1 MDRGRAVNVLLG
13 TLSNEQ
19 EVHMGK
25 TILWV
30 SAGIFSLFAFT
41 NPAAADTRHF
51 GRFNSTAR
59 QEIRGDRREIWR
71 DRAELHR
78 DTRELYR
85 DRAEL
90 RHDLRRGADAAEI
103 ARDRAEIRQDLNEIA
118 SDRREIRGDFGEL
131 RRDRNQYGWNTYPYG
146 PYNNW
151 GNRYGWWNRW

>member
-78 DTRELYR
+78 DTRELYK

-90 RHDLRRGADAAEI
+90 RRDLRRGAPAGEI
-103 ARDRAEIRQDLNEIA
+103 AQDRAEIRQDLNEIA
-118 SDRREIRGDFGEL
+118 GDRRELRGDFGEL
-131 RRDRNQYGWNTYPYG
+131 RRDRNEYGYGRYNYWN
-146 PYNNW
+146 
-151 GNRYGWWNRW
+151 RRGWWNRW